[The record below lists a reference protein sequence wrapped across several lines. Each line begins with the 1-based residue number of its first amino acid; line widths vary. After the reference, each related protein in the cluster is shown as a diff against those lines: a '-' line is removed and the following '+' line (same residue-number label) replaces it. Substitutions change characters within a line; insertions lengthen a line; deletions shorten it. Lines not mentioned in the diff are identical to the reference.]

1 MSVLH
6 TYDAEPAIGPVE
18 HALPTPSS
26 EVELFSLAG
35 HDGYLRGVNEA
46 FADLVGLRHE
56 DIDGRSLLELV
67 HPDDL
72 PQIVAGLAA
81 LEAGAQEVLLE
92 NRFMRHDASAVH
104 LEWVAR
110 PVPGSDLW
118 WAAGRDVTK
127 FHVAVAQTVD
137 LRARFDL
144 AVGSVAACMWEFD
157 VRTQQL
163 TWETEAV
170 HVFGVAGRQLP
181 DTFDDLAALVH
192 PDDRTAVAT
201 MVAALRQHAGTT
213 DIGFRVGD
221 GPMMKHLSMRGKVIT
236 HDRRDRAQRAV
247 GILIDVTAEK
257 AMEEQMLRMVMSD
270 ALTGVPNRRAF
281 DQALRNDIRRCNRNQ
296 LPISVLMIDV
306 DNFKR
311 FNDTFGHL
319 VGDDALCAVARSLQ
333 GVIARAGDTLARFG
347 GEEFTVIL
355 PDTSNDSAVI
365 VADRLLHAV
374 RAATVRQAPDWPISV
389 SIGIATWNPGDDPLR
404 PVDLMSRAD
413 LALYAAK
420 AAGKD
425 RAASHRELPDNV
437 TA

>member
-6 TYDAEPAIGPVE
+6 TDDAEPAVGPVA

-35 HDGYLRGVNEA
+35 HDGYLREVNEA
-46 FADLVGLRHE
+46 FAHLLGLRHE

-67 HPDDL
+67 HPDDV

-92 NRFMRHDASAVH
+92 NRFMRHDASAVY

-127 FHVAVAQTVD
+127 FHDAAAQTVD

-157 VRTQQL
+157 VRSQQL

-170 HVFGVAGRQLP
+170 HVFGVEGRQLP
-181 DTFDDLAALVH
+181 DTFNELADLVD
-192 PDDRTAVAT
+192 PDDQAAVAT
-201 MVAALRQHAGTT
+201 MAAALRNHAGTT
-213 DIGFRVGD
+213 DIGFRVGE

-236 HDRRDRAQRAV
+236 HDRRNRAQRAV

-270 ALTGVPNRRAF
+270 ALTGIPNRRAF
-281 DQALRNDIRRCNRNQ
+281 DQALRNEVRRCSRNA
-296 LPISVLMIDV
+296 LPVSVLMIDV

-333 GVIARAGDTLARFG
+333 SGISRAGDMLARFG
-347 GEEFTVIL
+347 GEEFSVVL
-355 PDTSNDSAVI
+355 PDTNDAGAAVI
-365 VADRLLHAV
+365 ADCLIRAV
-374 RAATVRQAPDWPISV
+374 RTATVRQAPNWPISV
-389 SIGIATWNPGDDPLR
+389 SIGIATWKPGDDQVR
-404 PVDLMSRAD
+404 PVDLMTRAD

-425 RAASHRELPDNV
+425 QAASHHELPGTV